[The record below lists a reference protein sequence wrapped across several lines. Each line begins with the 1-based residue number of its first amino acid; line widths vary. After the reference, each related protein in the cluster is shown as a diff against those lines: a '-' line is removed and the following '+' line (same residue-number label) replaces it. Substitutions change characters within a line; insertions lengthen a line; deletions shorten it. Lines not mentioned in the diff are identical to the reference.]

1 MRRLVLGAKLSPRRR
16 RLYSVEVLTAAI
28 ALSLGLFEVLHR
40 TLDLSQLVTTLI
52 LGIVFLPVLV
62 WGMMVTVLLLLAD
75 PDEFGQALRYAFIL
89 LVLVIFSFA
98 FLYSELGLASS
109 RGVRTH
115 DFWICLYFSVETFTT
130 LGYGD
135 FVPTNASR
143 PVAALEA
150 LCGYVLL
157 GLTVASTFFLL
168 TYRSQRAPAPD
179 SAPAPRRHRW
189 RGKHTPTSG

>member
-1 MRRLVLGAKLSPRRR
+1 MRRPALGATLSPRRR

-28 ALSLGLFEVLHR
+28 ALSLAMFEVLHR
-40 TLDLSQLVTTLI
+40 TLALSQLLTTLV

-75 PDEFGQALRYAFIL
+75 PDEFGQALRFAFIL
-89 LVLVIFSFA
+89 LVLVILSFA
-98 FLYSELGLASS
+98 LMYSELGLVSV

-135 FVPTNASR
+135 FVPTSGAR
-143 PVAALEA
+143 PVAAMEA
-150 LCGYVLL
+150 LSGYVLL

-168 TYRSQRAPAPD
+168 TYRSQTAPD
-179 SAPAPRRHRW
+179 PDAAPVPPRHR
-189 RGKHTPTSG
+189 RRRKHTGTPG

>member
-1 MRRLVLGAKLSPRRR
+1 MRRLVLGAELSPRRR
-16 RLYSVEVLTAAI
+16 RLYSVEVLTTAI
-28 ALSLGLFEVLHR
+28 ALSLALFEVLHR
-40 TLDLSQLVTTLI
+40 TLALSQLVATLI

-75 PDEFGQALRYAFIL
+75 PDEFGQVLRYAFIL

-98 FLYSELGLASS
+98 FLYSELGLVS
-109 RGVRTH
+109 RNDVRTH

-135 FVPTNASR
+135 FVPTAASR

-150 LCGYVLL
+150 LSGYVLL
-157 GLTVASTFFLL
+157 GLTVAATFFLL
-168 TYRSQRAPAPD
+168 TYRSQTVPEPD
-179 SAPAPRRHRW
+179 SAPAPRRHRR
-189 RGKHTPTSG
+189 RGKHSRTPG

>member
-1 MRRLVLGAKLSPRRR
+1 MRRLALGAELSPRRR
-16 RLYSVEVLTAAI
+16 RLYSVEVLTTAI
-28 ALSLGLFEVLHR
+28 ALSLALFEVLHR
-40 TLDLSQLVTTLI
+40 TLALSQLVTTLI

-98 FLYSELGLASS
+98 FLFSELGLVSKN
-109 RGVRTH
+109 GVRTH

-135 FVPTNASR
+135 FVPTTASR

-150 LCGYVLL
+150 LSGYVLL

-168 TYRSQRAPAPD
+168 TYRSQTAPEPD
-179 SAPAPRRHRW
+179 AAPAPRRRRR
-189 RGKHTPTSG
+189 RGRHTRTPG